1 MRNTPKLG
9 RNIGLNVKNKWVGEM
24 TVTDNIITEKDW
36 KLFRKM
42 LPDWQERYM
51 ENLIND
57 YEAILAGDADAS
69 DKFWKL
75 EKRMRKD
82 KKKSGVCVTDMSR
95 SQMFANIMVLLD
107 EKVITLEDLE
117 GFSDSLRER
126 LELLHR

>member
-1 MRNTPKLG
+1 VPEK
-9 RNIGLNVKNKWVGEM
+9 
-24 TVTDNIITEKDW
+24 IITEKDW

-42 LPDWQERYM
+42 LPTWQERYM

-57 YEAILAGDADAS
+57 YEAILASDADAS

-75 EKRMRKD
+75 EGRIRKD

-95 SQMFANIMVLLD
+95 SQMFANIMVMLD

-126 LELLHR
+126 LEFLHR

>member
-1 MRNTPKLG
+1 MPEK
-9 RNIGLNVKNKWVGEM
+9 
-24 TVTDNIITEKDW
+24 IITEKDW

-42 LPDWQERYM
+42 LPTWQERYM

-75 EKRMRKD
+75 EGRIRKD

-95 SQMFANIMVLLD
+95 SQMFANIMVMLD

>member
-1 MRNTPKLG
+1 MPEK
-9 RNIGLNVKNKWVGEM
+9 
-24 TVTDNIITEKDW
+24 IITEKDW
-36 KLFRKM
+36 KLFCKM
-42 LPDWQERYM
+42 LPTWQERYM

-57 YEAILAGDADAS
+57 YEAILTGDADAS

-75 EKRMRKD
+75 EKRIRKD

>member
-1 MRNTPKLG
+1 MPEK
-9 RNIGLNVKNKWVGEM
+9 
-24 TVTDNIITEKDW
+24 IITEKDW

-42 LPDWQERYM
+42 LPTWQERYM

-57 YEAILAGDADAS
+57 YEAILASDADAS

-75 EKRMRKD
+75 EGRIRKD

>member
-1 MRNTPKLG
+1 MLG

-57 YEAILAGDADAS
+57 YEAILAGDTDAS

-95 SQMFANIMVLLD
+95 SQMFANIMVMLD

>member
-1 MRNTPKLG
+1 M
-9 RNIGLNVKNKWVGEM
+9 
-24 TVTDNIITEKDW
+24 TDNIITEKDW

-42 LPDWQERYM
+42 LPTWQERYM

-57 YEAILAGDADAS
+57 YEAILASDADAS

-75 EKRMRKD
+75 EGRIRKD

-95 SQMFANIMVLLD
+95 SQMFANIMVMLD

-126 LELLHR
+126 LEFLHR

>member
-1 MRNTPKLG
+1 MLG

-42 LPDWQERYM
+42 LPTWQERYM

-57 YEAILAGDADAS
+57 YEAILASDADAS

-75 EKRMRKD
+75 EGRIRKD

-95 SQMFANIMVLLD
+95 SQMFANIMVMLD

>member
-1 MRNTPKLG
+1 MPEK
-9 RNIGLNVKNKWVGEM
+9 
-24 TVTDNIITEKDW
+24 IITEKDW

-42 LPDWQERYM
+42 LPTWQERYM

-75 EKRMRKD
+75 EKRIRKD

-95 SQMFANIMVLLD
+95 SQMFVNIMVMLD

-126 LELLHR
+126 IELLHR

>member
-1 MRNTPKLG
+1 
-9 RNIGLNVKNKWVGEM
+9 M

-42 LPDWQERYM
+42 LPTWQERYM

-57 YEAILAGDADAS
+57 YEAILASDADAS

-75 EKRMRKD
+75 EGRIRKD

-95 SQMFANIMVLLD
+95 SQMFANIMVMLD

>member
-1 MRNTPKLG
+1 
-9 RNIGLNVKNKWVGEM
+9 
-24 TVTDNIITEKDW
+24 
-36 KLFRKM
+36 
-42 LPDWQERYM
+42 M

-95 SQMFANIMVLLD
+95 SQMFANIMALFLGNEAD
-107 EKVITLEDLE
+107 
-117 GFSDSLRER
+117 GFAFVFWQENADIFSNY
-126 LELLHR
+126 

>member
-1 MRNTPKLG
+1 
-9 RNIGLNVKNKWVGEM
+9 
-24 TVTDNIITEKDW
+24 
-36 KLFRKM
+36 M
-42 LPDWQERYM
+42 LPTWQERYM

-57 YEAILAGDADAS
+57 YEAILASDADAS

-75 EKRMRKD
+75 EGRIRKD

-95 SQMFANIMVLLD
+95 SQMFANIMVMLD

>member
-1 MRNTPKLG
+1 MPEK
-9 RNIGLNVKNKWVGEM
+9 
-24 TVTDNIITEKDW
+24 IITEKDW

-42 LPDWQERYM
+42 LPTWQERYM

-57 YEAILAGDADAS
+57 YEAILASDADAS

-75 EKRMRKD
+75 EGRIRKD

-95 SQMFANIMVLLD
+95 SQMFANIMVMLD

>member
-1 MRNTPKLG
+1 MAEK
-9 RNIGLNVKNKWVGEM
+9 
-24 TVTDNIITEKDW
+24 IITEKDW

-51 ENLIND
+51 EKLIKE
-57 YEAILAGDADAS
+57 YETILVSDADAS

-75 EKRMRKD
+75 EKRIRKD

-95 SQMFANIMVLLD
+95 SQMFANIMELLD
-107 EKVITLEDLE
+107 EKAITLDDLE